1 MQDSIRT
8 WCEPRLT
15 PGTLAV
21 LWCGPAARGFDDAG
35 EDLDVRFVCDDETFA
50 KGWDGGRRLVRDVA
64 GGRVITGRGM
74 ALSGLLREP
83 WGPEQ
88 RFEYTRAQM
97 VWDGDG
103 RVGTLIRAKVD
114 ADPAVRQRECL
125 AAYVELRM
133 LWQGLAHQLRRRDP
147 DAIAVAAYQV
157 AEAAMRLHFG
167 LDGRGQPPRT
177 WLLPEFRGLNPPLGW
192 QSAVHELLR
201 RDGVGDLRRA
211 AAHLVE
217 LGRDAI
223 HETFHISRGRLD
235 AWSSLSVEGVRG

>member
-1 MQDSIRT
+1 MDRMQQTIRN
-8 WCEPRLT
+8 WYEPRLQ

-35 EDLDVRFVCDDETFA
+35 EDLDVRLICDEDAFTRD
-50 KGWDGGRRLVRDVA
+50 WDGGKQVVRDVA
-64 GGRVITGRGM
+64 SGRVITARGLLLM
-74 ALSGLLREP
+74 ALVREP

-88 RFEYTRAQM
+88 RFEYSRAQ
-97 VWDGDG
+97 VLWDSDG
-103 RVGTLIRAKVD
+103 RVGGLLRERTA
-114 ADPAVRQRECL
+114 AGGAVRQRECL
-125 AAYVELRM
+125 AAYIELRT
-133 LWQGLAHQLRRRDP
+133 LWQGLQHQLSRGDP
-147 DAIAVAAYQV
+147 DAIAIAAYQV

-177 WLLPEFRGLNPPLGW
+177 WLLPEFRGLNPPIGW

-201 RDGVGDLRRA
+201 RDGSGDVRRA

-223 HETFHISRGRLD
+223 HETFRISRGRLD
-235 AWSSLSVEGVRG
+235 AWGSLAVEG

>member
-1 MQDSIRT
+1 VQETIRS
-8 WCEPRLT
+8 WCEPRLQ

-35 EDLDVRFVCDDETFA
+35 EDLDVRFVCEDDA
-50 KGWDGGRRLVRDVA
+50 LSRDWDGGRVVARDIA
-64 GGRVITGRGM
+64 GGRVIAARG
-74 ALSGLLREP
+74 LGLGSLLRDP
-83 WGPEQ
+83 WSPEQ
-88 RFEYTRAQM
+88 RFEYGRAQLI
-97 VWDGDG
+97 WDGDG
-103 RVGTLIRAKVD
+103 RVTPLLRERTQASV
-114 ADPAVRQRECL
+114 AVRQRECL
-125 AAYVELRM
+125 AAYVELRT

-147 DAIAVAAYQV
+147 DAVAVAAYQV

-177 WLLPEFRGLNPPLGW
+177 WLLPEFRGINPPLGW

-201 RDGVGDLRRA
+201 RDGGADIRRA

-223 HETFHISRGRLD
+223 HATFRISRGRLD
-235 AWSSLSVEGVRG
+235 AWDSLAVELP